1 MRRYVLFNECKGF
14 FVKLEPT
21 GFEDWESHYSK
32 DINKAA
38 VFDKEAAEL
47 QKDDDE
53 LVEVKVDIRLATG
66 F

>member
-1 MRRYVLFNECKGF
+1 MKRYVLFNECKGF

-21 GFEDWESHYSK
+21 SFEDYESRYSK

-38 VFDKEAAEL
+38 IFDKEAAEY

-53 LVEVKVDIRLATG
+53 PVEVEVDIRLA
-66 F
+66 